1 MKNNVDDIVLE
12 NQKLIYKV
20 IKDMNCNC
28 KNQDEFQTL
37 CDYGL
42 DGLIN
47 GAKTYDSTKGK
58 LSTYLYTCI
67 RNMINR
73 HFYLSTRAKRKNV
86 YGSDVSLYDLVY
98 DDGIS
103 QMEVIDIIADPNI
116 NIEQDLLKKEEIEN
130 LINAVNN
137 MKNETD
143 KLFLC
148 DYYGINGHK
157 QLMAKEIEE
166 KYNVSHTTVSNRLKR
181 AKRALKKQIENENKD
196 EVVMGGYEVRNG
208 MKRCIKCNQMK
219 LIEDYNFKTGNGKY
233 RKSYCKDCDGN
244 IKTDKL
250 IDKSRVFIN
259 HTAIDDIKKR
269 YEETLYLVDSLKKQQ
284 HDLETS
290 ITIHSIELKTLEWV
304 IDRLEM
310 DNDNNKNN

>member
-37 CDYGL
+37 YDYGL

-47 GAKTYDSTKGK
+47 GAKTYDATKGK

-98 DDGIS
+98 DNGIS

-196 EVVMGGYEVRNG
+196 EVFMGGYVVRNG
-208 MKRCIKCNQMK
+208 MKRCIKCNQIR
-219 LIEDYNFKTGNGKY
+219 LIEDYNFKTKNGKY
-233 RKSYCKDCDGN
+233 RKSYCRDCDEKY
-244 IKTDKL
+244 IE
-250 IDKSRVFIN
+250 IDESIAVVN
-259 HTAIDDIKKR
+259 HTAINDIKKR
-269 YEETLYLVDSLKKQQ
+269 YEETLYLVDSFKKQQ
-284 HDLETS
+284 NNLETS
-290 ITIHSIELKTLEWV
+290 ITTHSIELRTLEWV

-310 DNDNNKNN
+310 DNDKN